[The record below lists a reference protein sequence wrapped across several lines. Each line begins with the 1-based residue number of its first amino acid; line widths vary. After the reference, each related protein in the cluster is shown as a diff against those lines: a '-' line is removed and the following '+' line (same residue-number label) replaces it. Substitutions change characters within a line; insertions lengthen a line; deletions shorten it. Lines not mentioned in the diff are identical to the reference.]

1 MKKLIYGILIAI
13 MINLLAG
20 CATNPSKEESKDE
33 SRKWEQEMG
42 VIQPRR

>member
-1 MKKLIYGILIAI
+1 MKKLFYGILITI
-13 MINLLAG
+13 VINLLAG
-20 CATNPSKEESKDE
+20 CATNPPKEESKDD